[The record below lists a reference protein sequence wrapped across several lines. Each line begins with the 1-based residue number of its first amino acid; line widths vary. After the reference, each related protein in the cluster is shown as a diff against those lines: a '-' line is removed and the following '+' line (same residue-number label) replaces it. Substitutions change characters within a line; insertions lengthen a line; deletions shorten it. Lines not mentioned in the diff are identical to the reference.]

1 MDRAMTVVP
10 RDELKA
16 LVDPG
21 TFARGSDYARRG
33 NVLRTVWHEADHQ
46 LVADVAGSTGLYETT
61 ITFDDFDDDGPGE
74 IVDTAC
80 TCPVSFDCK
89 HCIAVLLVN
98 NQQMLDQ
105 RTSAIMEADNGR
117 APRADEAESI
127 WGFDPSEGG
136 TIFGGGRSPARRPQ
150 KPEWRKRLDRIL
162 EVSRRSSVQPETMA
176 LGFELHRDPR
186 GSYFNRGPSK
196 LKAVDI
202 PDEAEPQLHI
212 RPLVP
217 GAKGNWIKGQAGWH
231 WFTSRLNAARFD
243 ADQFEWFYRLVTLDD
258 GLGRSGYPLSS
269 ATIRLDD
276 FGAPSLWELLSEAAD
291 LDIPLV
297 SADKQIEI
305 RLEQRA
311 EFQVD
316 VTRSDDDLMLKTEVA
331 IDGRPVSA
339 HDVRPIGLDGVYSL
353 EMVGK
358 SKAVVTLVPL
368 SEPMSEAQRTL
379 LDGPAVTRIPAQAQT
394 EVIDEILPVLRTPTR
409 RGSRS
414 RKNVVGEK
422 STTDERTIDSEK
434 TTPSE
439 SITAGE
445 RIISS
450 DGSVDLPVEKSPHLN
465 LHISFD
471 EPRQGKRGRAKTQPL
486 PDMRLNWSWTYYSP
500 QRTCPLVPHHSE
512 LTDPQRGRDQKFEH
526 TVLRRLRAIDPD
538 AARTESRTLTGIDA
552 ATYST
557 RVLPRIQE
565 LDDIAVTFAD
575 SDGAPEFRE
584 LDATPQISVRT
595 QATENSDWFDLGID
609 VTVDGHEIPFVD
621 LFTALAQEQTHLI
634 LGDGSF
640 FALDNPAFDRLRELL
655 AEADAL
661 DGFSPENPQISRYQ
675 TALYDDLED
684 LADDVADD
692 PRWSELMDG
701 LRDLDTIAE
710 VAVPSTV
717 NAQLRPYQV
726 EGFRW
731 LAFLRQHHLGG
742 ILADDMGLGKTLQ
755 TLALIDHDRTER
767 ETERDAENSNDHAAE
782 LAGEHTT
789 KPRAPF
795 LVVAPT
801 SVVANWVL
809 EARKFTPHLRVTAVG
824 ETAKKRKGS
833 VAEAVAGADIVVT
846 SYAVMR
852 LDIDEFADLDWAG
865 VIFDEAQFM
874 KNHQAKTHR
883 AARRLVAPF
892 RLAITGTPM
901 ENSLTDVWSL
911 AAITSPGLFPNA
923 KGFREDYVKPIE
935 SGEDPSRMDRL
946 RSRLRPF
953 MLRRTKD
960 LVAADL
966 PEKQEQVLSVE
977 LEPAHRRLYDTVLQR
992 ERKQVLGLLGEFEK
1006 NRFAIFR
1013 SLTLL
1018 RMLALDP
1025 GIVAEYAD
1033 SGIGS
1038 SKLGVLM
1045 SHLGEVRDEG
1055 HRALVFSQFTSY
1067 LRAVATELEGNGI
1080 DYIYLDGSTKDRTKV
1095 IEAFRE
1101 GEAPVFLISLKAGG
1115 FGLTLTE
1122 ADYVFLLDPWWNPAA
1137 ESQAVDRTHRIGQTR
1152 QVMVY
1157 RLVAENTIEEKVLA
1171 LQTKKAEL
1179 FTALMDDGGA
1189 FSEVI
1194 SAADIKGLLEG

>member
-1 MDRAMTVVP
+1 MTIVP
-10 RDELKA
+10 REELKS
-16 LVDPG
+16 LDDPG
-21 TFARGSDYARRG
+21 TFARGSDYARKG
-33 NVLRTVWHEADHQ
+33 QVLRIVWHEFDQQ
-46 LVADVAGSTGLYETT
+46 LVADVAGSAGLYETT
-61 ITFDDFDDDGPGE
+61 ITFADFDDGGPGE

-80 TCPVSFDCK
+80 SCPVSYDCK

-98 NQQMLDQ
+98 NQQMLEQ
-105 RTSAIMEADNGR
+105 RTSAIMGADFDRVPGE
-117 APRADEAESI
+117 DETDQV
-127 WGFDPSEGG
+127 WGVDPSDFG
-136 TIFGGGRSPARRPQ
+136 TIIGAGRSPARQARV
-150 KPEWRKRLDRIL
+150 PEWRQRLDRII
-162 EVSRRSSVQPETMA
+162 EVSRRSNPQTETVA
-176 LGFELHRDPR
+176 LGFELHRAPQR
-186 GSYFNRGPSK
+186 SYFNRGPTR

-202 PDEAEPQLHI
+202 PDETDPQLHI

-217 GAKGNWIKGQAGWH
+217 GAKNNWIKGQAGWH
-231 WFTSRLNAARFD
+231 WFTSRLNASRFD

-258 GLGRSGYPLSS
+258 GLGRSGYPQSS

-276 FGAPSLWELLSEAAD
+276 FDSPFLWELLSQAAD
-291 LDIPLV
+291 LDIPLI
-297 SADKQIEI
+297 SADKQIAI
-305 RLEQRA
+305 RLAQRA
-311 EFQVD
+311 EFHFD
-316 VTRSDDDLMLKTEVA
+316 VTRSDDDLVLRTDVA
-331 IDGRPVSA
+331 INDQSVPA
-339 HDVRPIGLDGVYSL
+339 HEVRPIGLGGVYHL
-353 EMVGK
+353 TMVGK
-358 SKAVVTLVPL
+358 SKAAVTLAPL
-368 SEPMSEAQRTL
+368 TEPMTEAQRSL
-379 LDGPAVTRIPAQAQT
+379 LEGPDATRIPAQGHDDF
-394 EVIDEILPVLRTPTR
+394 VDRVLPALRKPAG
-409 RGSRS
+409 RGSRA
-414 RKNVVGEK
+414 RGTGNRK
-422 STTDERTIDSEK
+422 STDTDDTSNSVGSDDSRTG
-434 TTPSE
+434 
-439 SITAGE
+439 TAGD
-445 RIISS
+445 RVISS

-465 LHISFD
+465 LHISYETPD
-471 EPRQGKRGRAKTQPL
+471 KPGRDKRDRRQNPSTPTMGLT
-486 PDMRLNWSWTYYSP
+486 WSWTYYSP

-512 LTDPQRGRDQKFEH
+512 LIDPQRGRDQKFEH
-526 TVLRRLRAIDPD
+526 AVLRRLRAIDPD
-538 AARTESRTLTGIDA
+538 AARTETRALTGIDA

-565 LDDIAVTFAD
+565 LDDVAVTFAD
-575 SDGAPEFRE
+575 SDNAPDFRE
-584 LDATPQISVRT
+584 LDATPQVSVRT
-595 QATENSDWFDLGID
+595 SATDDSDWFDLGID

-621 LFTALAQEQTHLI
+621 LFTALAQGQSHLI
-634 LGDGSF
+634 LDDGSF
-640 FALDNPAFDRLRELL
+640 FSLENPVFDRLRELL
-655 AEADAL
+655 AEANAL

-675 TALYDDLED
+675 TALYDELED

-701 LRDLDTIAE
+701 LRNLDAIAE
-710 VAVPSTV
+710 VAVPGTV

-731 LAFLRQHHLGG
+731 LAFLREHHLGG

-755 TLALIDHDRTER
+755 TLALIDHDRNER
-767 ETERDAENSNDHAAE
+767 EAERTADHATEQSAE
-782 LAGEHTT
+782 TQ
-789 KPRAPF
+789 APF
-795 LVVAPT
+795 LVIAPT

-809 EARKFTPHLRVTAVG
+809 EARKFTPHLTVTAVG
-824 ETAKKRKGS
+824 ETAKKRKRP

-852 LDIDEFADLDWAG
+852 LDIDEFAGLDWAG

-883 AARRLVAPF
+883 AARRLDAPF

-901 ENSLTDVWSL
+901 ENSLNDVWSL
-911 AAITSPGLFPNA
+911 IAITSPGLFPNA
-923 KGFREDYVKPIE
+923 KRFREDYVRPIE
-935 SGEDPSRMDRL
+935 TGEDPARMDRL

-953 MLRRTKD
+953 MLRRSKD

-966 PEKQEQVLSVE
+966 PEKQEQVLGVE
-977 LEPAHRRLYDTVLQR
+977 LEPGHRRLYDTVLQR

-1033 SGIGS
+1033 SGIAS

-1045 SHLGEVRDEG
+1045 SHLREVRDEG

-1067 LRAVATELEGNGI
+1067 LRAVAAELEDNGI
-1080 DYIYLDGSTKDRTKV
+1080 DYVYLDGSTKDRTKV

-1101 GEAPVFLISLKAGG
+1101 GDAPVFLISLKAGG

-1179 FTALMDDGGA
+1179 FTALMDEGSA

-1194 SAADIKGLLEG
+1194 SAADIRDLLEG